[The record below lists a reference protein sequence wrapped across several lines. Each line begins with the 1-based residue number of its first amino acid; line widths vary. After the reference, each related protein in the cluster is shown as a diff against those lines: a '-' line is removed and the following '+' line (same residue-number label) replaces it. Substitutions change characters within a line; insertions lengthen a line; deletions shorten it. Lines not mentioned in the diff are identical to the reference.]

1 MILVIVSLWFNDI
14 ATVHFPPFHS
24 FIIFSQNLYVKKILF
39 EKYAL
44 IFRWYFQRIFFFS
57 SLVCTCRSL
66 VDFTRSLREEKKK
79 KKKNKSISRLF
90 HIYIRIGSKRNRSW
104 NRIRG
109 PARETWR
116 VSIDSY
122 WKVYFNREER

>member
-1 MILVIVSLWFNDI
+1 MIF
-14 ATVHFPPFHS
+14 ATVYSSSFLS
-24 FIIFSQNLYVKKILF
+24 FIFFSRNLYVKKKFYLKNTRWSF
-39 EKYAL
+39 DD
-44 IFRWYFQRIFFFS
+44 IFSGIFFFFLS
-57 SLVCTCRSL
+57 SLHLS
-66 VDFTRSLREEKKK
+66 FTYRFYKIVKGRKKK
-79 KKKNKSISRLF
+79 RKINQSRDYSIYIYGKF
-90 HIYIRIGSKRNRSW
+90 IYIRIESKRNRGW

>member
-24 FIIFSQNLYVKKILF
+24 FIIFSRNLYVKKILF

-44 IFRWYFQRIFFFS
+44 IFRWYFQRIFFFLS
-57 SLVCTCRSL
+57 SLHLSFTCRFYKI
-66 VDFTRSLREEKKK
+66 VKGGKKK